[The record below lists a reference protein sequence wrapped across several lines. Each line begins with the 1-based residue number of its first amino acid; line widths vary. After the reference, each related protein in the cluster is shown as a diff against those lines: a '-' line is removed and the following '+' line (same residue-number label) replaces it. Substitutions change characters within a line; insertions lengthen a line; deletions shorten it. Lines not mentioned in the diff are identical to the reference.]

1 MFLRSVKRRA
11 RLHGRGVRCYIPER
25 EELPEVL
32 ELLLGDD
39 DGLLELLL
47 GDDMLLELLLG
58 EGMLLELL
66 LGEDDVLPG
75 L

>member
-39 DGLLELLL
+39 
-47 GDDMLLELLLG
+47 
-58 EGMLLELL
+58 MLLELL

>member
-39 DGLLELLL
+39 
-47 GDDMLLELLLG
+47 MLLELLLG
-58 EGMLLELL
+58 EGMLLEPLLGDDMLLELL